1 MNLQYYPLPT
11 STAPVTISIQSVIR
25 SAIESTSPTHIL
37 MALITRLIAKG
48 NFSAEDLLCICYG
61 LKESPHFMRPT
72 FVESE
77 VPPIPSSH
85 IPIEYSINNNNVN
98 S

>member
-11 STAPVTISIQSVIR
+11 SPSPVTIPIQSAIR
-25 SAIESTSPTHIL
+25 SAIESTSPTYIL
-37 MALITRLIAKG
+37 MALITRLIKQ
-48 NFSAEDLLCICYG
+48 NNLSAEDLLCICYG
-61 LKESPHFMRPT
+61 LKDSPHFMRPT

-77 VPPIPSSH
+77 VPPVPSSH
-85 IPIEYSINNNNVN
+85 IPIEYSINNNVN